1 MARTTYRYDMST
13 AKVPR
18 IDRME
23 YKAAAPFLS
32 RLKVYR
38 DALTWMQWKT
48 LRGQA
53 LAGDIDGAEKGLAK
67 IIRRGYR
74 KE

>member
-1 MARTTYRYDMST
+1 MARTTYRYDMRT

-18 IDRME
+18 IDRKA
-23 YKAAAPFLS
+23 YAAAAPFLAQM
-32 RLKVYR
+32 KVYR
-38 DALTWMQWKT
+38 DLLTWKQWHD

-53 LAGDIDGAEKGLAK
+53 LSGDIEGAEKGLMK
-67 IIRRGYR
+67 IIRR